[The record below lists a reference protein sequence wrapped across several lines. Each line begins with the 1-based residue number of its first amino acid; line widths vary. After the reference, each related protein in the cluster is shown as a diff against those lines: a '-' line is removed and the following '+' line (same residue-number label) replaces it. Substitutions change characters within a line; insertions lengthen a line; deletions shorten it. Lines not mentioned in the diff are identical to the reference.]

1 MDTLA
6 TFKEIIKI
14 IGPIKTFYVDFH
26 NRQFAYTELKVTSE
40 GKLTNPLVEELKFHL
55 PQVDKCLLEY
65 IPRYHELNNA
75 ARKERIY
82 CGKTDEIDEKS
93 AGAVLVQIA
102 RKSDYRI
109 KYRTIIHKAIKN
121 YKVHW
126 NNARASQPDPRAPD
140 TLGWRVWHWDPY
152 MKLLISPSEKTVW
165 HTAELR
171 VSAWNTSDVVR
182 GVAGIH
188 AARMPYNWRR
198 ASLNGTEL
206 DAFKPFQKFE
216 QKFIRHVGTISIPI
230 KSNIVTGII
239 ERFGRYVLGTKGWRA
254 EWVVIRKLKAPST
267 EIGLLLEQAYPEVEI
282 YYDDC

>member
-1 MDTLA
+1 MDMLT
-6 TFKEIIKI
+6 TFKGIIKI

-40 GKLTNPLVEELKFHL
+40 GKLTNTLIEKLKFQL
-55 PQVDKCLLEY
+55 PQVDKRLLEY

-82 CGKTDEIDEKS
+82 CGKIGEIDEKS
-93 AGAVLVQIA
+93 AGATLVQIA
-102 RKSDYRI
+102 RKSSYRI
-109 KYRTIIHKAIKN
+109 KHRGIIYKAIKD
-121 YKVHW
+121 YKVLW

-140 TLGWRVWHWDPY
+140 TLGWRVWHWDPNT
-152 MKLLISPSEKTVW
+152 KLLISPSEKTVW

-198 ASLNGTEL
+198 ASLTGTEL
-206 DAFKPFQKFE
+206 AGFNTPKFE
-216 QKFIRHVGTISIPI
+216 QKFIHHVGTVSIPI
-230 KSNIVTGII
+230 KSNIITGII

-267 EIGLLLEQAYPEVEI
+267 EIGLLLEQAYPEVEV
-282 YYDDC
+282 YYDDH